1 MGMSTTLSRPARL
14 TSSNGS
20 GLPKPKAHK
29 NGRLRVGVIG
39 CGYWGPQ
46 VIRNYYEMAGVDLV
60 GVADTRA
67 DRRDYVRRHFP
78 RVRAFADH
86 RALLDAEID
95 AVVVATPIQTH
106 YELAREALER
116 HKHVLVE
123 KPLTSSLSD
132 AIDLTRIAKERHL
145 ILMVGH
151 TFLYNPAVQALR
163 RIIDRGDLGRIYY
176 ADAARLNLGLFQQH
190 VNVIWDLAP
199 HDVSILLHVLQLRPK
214 AVSARGSAH
223 VQPGIHDV
231 AYVELVLEEDVTAQ
245 IHVSWLDPCK
255 VRRLTIVGNRKMVVY
270 NDVSLAE
277 KIRIYDAGVESPVTD
292 NFGEFQL
299 ALRHG
304 EMTVPYIPWQE
315 PLRLQCEHFLECIR
329 TGATPRTDAYQGLVV
344 VAVLEAASRSLASG
358 GIRVPVELPA
368 TFGPAVAPEE
378 EEEKKIV
385 RLEATAS

>member
-1 MGMSTTLSRPARL
+1 M
-14 TSSNGS
+14 
-20 GLPKPKAHK
+20 
-29 NGRLRVGVIG
+29 GVIG

-46 VIRNYYEMAGVDLV
+46 VIRNYYEMPEVDLV
-60 GVADTRA
+60 GVADTRT

-78 RVRAFADH
+78 RVRTFADH
-86 RALLDAEID
+86 RALLDAGID
-95 AVVVATPIQTH
+95 AVVVATPIETH

-116 HKHVLVE
+116 GKHVLVE
-123 KPLTSSLSD
+123 KPLTSSLRD
-132 AIDLTRIAKERHL
+132 AIELNRIADERHL
-145 ILMVGH
+145 TLMVGH

-176 ADAARLNLGLFQQH
+176 ADAARLNLGLFQRH

-199 HDVSILLHVLQLRPK
+199 HDVSILLYLLQLRPK

-223 VQPGIHDV
+223 VQPGVLDV
-231 AYVELVLEEDVTAQ
+231 AYVELVMEQDVTAQ

-304 EMTVPYIPWQE
+304 DMTVPYIPWQE
-315 PLRLQCEHFLECIR
+315 PLRLQCEHFLECIHS
-329 TGATPRTDAYQGLVV
+329 GDTPRTDAYQGLVV

-358 GIRVPVELPA
+358 GMRVPVELPA
-368 TFGPAVAPEE
+368 TFAPAVAAQEE
-378 EEEKKIV
+378 EEEKIV